1 MDANRVACVAL
12 LWHAL
17 LLNSACQTSPQPQ
30 HEQNLASAVSSAS
43 AANAANAAPR
53 GREEANSYRA
63 LLAKLDGGVAHARAA
78 LETAHPSNW
87 LVREHLAALL
97 LERAQLTG
105 RVEDYREVQTVLDDA
120 FGMAPR
126 GSGPVLLAARF
137 NVSIHRLDEA
147 EGHLATIA
155 EQAVVT
161 RETKIGA
168 HRIAAQIAFSRGEYA
183 EAHAGLEQIAAASP
197 ALVRTELAIYHAAT
211 GATAKAEG
219 LFGQAL
225 AAAKPADPR
234 LRAWTRLQ
242 LGILAMQT
250 GRYEQAL
257 DTLRE
262 ADAELPGW
270 WLIEEHIAEVYTLL
284 GRDQD
289 AVPLY
294 EKVVRDT
301 ELPQYQGALAAVYER
316 LNRHE
321 EASELVARAGAAW
334 DGQLA
339 VLPESAMG
347 HGLEFFLEHGTP
359 EKALALAQQNYD
371 VRPGGEAQ
379 IGLARAYLKAGQPA
393 AAALLLER
401 TLKTPYRSADLH
413 DVARQAYAAVGRA
426 DAAEAQ
432 RASCLALNP
441 RYAD

>member
-1 MDANRVACVAL
+1 MNANRVACVAL

-17 LLNSACQTSPQPQ
+17 LLGSACQTSPQPPP
-30 HEQNLASAVSSAS
+30 EQNLPT
-43 AANAANAAPR
+43 AATAAHR
-53 GREEANSYRA
+53 GGEEAKSYPA
-63 LLAKLDGGVAHARAA
+63 LVAKLDRGVANARAA
-78 LETAHPSNW
+78 LNTAHPTNW
-87 LVREHLAALL
+87 LVREHLAAAL

-105 RVEDYREVQTVLDDA
+105 RVEDYREAQTVLDDA
-120 FGMAPR
+120 LRMAPR

-155 EQAVVT
+155 GQAIVT
-161 RETKIGA
+161 RETKVGA
-168 HRIAAQIAFSRGEYA
+168 HLIAAQIAFARGEYA
-183 EAHAGLEQIAAASP
+183 EARAGLEQIAAASP
-197 ALVRTELAIYHAAT
+197 ALVQTELAIYHAAT
-211 GATAKAEG
+211 GATAEAES
-219 LFGQAL
+219 LYGQAL
-225 AAAKPADPR
+225 AAAKPTDPR
-234 LRAWTRLQ
+234 LRAWIRLQ

-250 GRYEQAL
+250 GRYERAL

-284 GRDQD
+284 GRDKD

-301 ELPQYQGALAAVYER
+301 ELPQYLDALAAVYER
-316 LNRHE
+316 LDRHE
-321 EASELVARAGAAW
+321 EARELVARAGAAW
-334 DGQLA
+334 DRQLA

-347 HGLEFFLEHGTP
+347 HGLTHFLEHGTP

-379 IGLARAYLKAGQPA
+379 IGLARAYLKAGQPSA
-393 AAALLLER
+393 AVELLER

-426 DAAEAQ
+426 DAAAAQ

-441 RYAD
+441 RYAN